1 MLDCTRCTVTVSIFQ
16 RCQGVSRFQ
25 CLESFSHA
33 VDTRDV
39 KHIVEHRLDK
49 DELCPEPDD
58 YCCYSLGGCTLGLVS
73 RVLWH
78 LHVAMW

>member
-1 MLDCTRCTVTVSIFQ
+1 MLDCTGCTVTVSIFQ

-25 CLESFSHA
+25 CLESLSHA

-49 DELCPEPDD
+49 DMNCAL
-58 YCCYSLGGCTLGLVS
+58 SLMVTVVIAGEG
-73 RVLWH
+73 
-78 LHVAMW
+78 AP

>member
-1 MLDCTRCTVTVSIFQ
+1 MLDCTGCTVTVSIFQ

-25 CLESFSHA
+25 CLESLPHA

-49 DELCPEPDD
+49 DTNCAP
-58 YCCYSLGGCTLGLVS
+58 SLMITVVIAGEG
-73 RVLWH
+73 
-78 LHVAMW
+78 AP